1 MFINIS
7 NQGSKVINKFYYFYN
22 PLGTIAV
29 QQSSIVKNIKCTERI
44 CICIY
49 LFLLIGIIAILSI
62 KNTPSNNAGFEGII
76 NIINKPTSSIYNSSS
91 SSRSGLGK
99 IQHSRSV
106 VVSCGW
112 FCSTP
117 VQVRSSKDKT
127 HTLHSLIGSS
137 KRIYHSCISC
147 FSFNS
152 FVWLNFLNKK

>member
-1 MFINIS
+1 MF
-7 NQGSKVINKFYYFYN
+7 V
-22 PLGTIAV
+22 
-29 QQSSIVKNIKCTERI
+29 
-44 CICIY
+44 CIY
-49 LFLLIGIIAILSI
+49 LLLLIDIIDIISI
-62 KNTPSNNAGFEGII
+62 ENTSSNNAGFEGII

-127 HTLHSLIGSS
+127 YTPHSLIGSS
-137 KRIYHSCISC
+137 ELMHLTLLLYKLFI
-147 FSFNS
+147 F
-152 FVWLNFLNKK
+152 

>member
-1 MFINIS
+1 MH
-7 NQGSKVINKFYYFYN
+7 
-22 PLGTIAV
+22 L
-29 QQSSIVKNIKCTERI
+29 ERI
-44 CICIY
+44 FICIY
-49 LFLLIGIIAILSI
+49 LLLLIGIIDILSI
-62 KNTPSNNAGFEGII
+62 ENTSSNNAAGFEGII

-127 HTLHSLIGSS
+127 YTLHSLI
-137 KRIYHSCISC
+137 ILDLQ
-147 FSFNS
+147 N
-152 FVWLNFLNKK
+152 